1 MPPAWTPIWPN
12 PCRSTGCG
20 RSWSAGSRSPAPAV
34 PACSADAARLGPRH
48 RPGGPGRLAR
58 RRHGSIDALLVK
70 FRDSAAEAERV
81 IDAAYRSGDLAELA
95 AAAHRLKGAA
105 QAVGA
110 HGVGQHCRRARAGRQ
125 GRRQGRLPQ
134 QSRSADRGT
143 SPGAKR
149 DPGVNPVGAGERRCS
164 PQFAPG
170 PIAKGRGKAPA
181 LLLAVL
187 GVAYRSTTSCDSI
200 RTGRAMLK

>member
-34 PACSADAARLGPRH
+34 PACSAARGAAGRAIDREVLAAWLGDDAD
-48 RPGGPGRLAR
+48 
-58 RRHGSIDALLVK
+58 SIDALLVK

-125 GRRQGRLPQ
+125 GRRPTRLPQ
-134 QSRSADRGT
+134 QSRAADRGT

-149 DPGVNPVGAGERRCS
+149 DPGVSPVGAGGGFA
-164 PQFAPG
+164 PFAPG
-170 PIAKGRGKAPA
+170 PIAKAGAKPRPCCLPFSELLIVPRPVPTRSEPDGR
-181 LLLAVL
+181 
-187 GVAYRSTTSCDSI
+187 C
-200 RTGRAMLK
+200 